1 MTPLTFRVNKAHS
14 KITEVSPGLYVS
26 GVTALKKELIK
37 ACRITLILNTT
48 NEVPNLAQL
57 GNVRCRK
64 LWLEDSADQ
73 YTQDNFDVFCDEVP
87 NLAQL
92 GNVRCRKLWLED
104 SADQYTQDNFDVF
117 CDEIDW
123 TLASGGRVLIHS
135 VRGVSRS
142 AALCLAYLTKYRCR
156 SLRDAY
162 YFLASKRS
170 LVCPNIGF
178 WKQLIAFEQEVKGT
192 NGSVRLIRDEEDL
205 TKLIPD
211 VYKFA
216 SIVLKESNRKREN
229 SIRRDSLTK
238 RFKPVLE
245 PIPEDTENIIA

>member
-57 GNVRCRK
+57 G
-64 LWLEDSADQ
+64 D
-73 YTQDNFDVFCDEVP
+73 
-87 NLAQL
+87 
-92 GNVRCRKLWLED
+92 VRCRKLWLED